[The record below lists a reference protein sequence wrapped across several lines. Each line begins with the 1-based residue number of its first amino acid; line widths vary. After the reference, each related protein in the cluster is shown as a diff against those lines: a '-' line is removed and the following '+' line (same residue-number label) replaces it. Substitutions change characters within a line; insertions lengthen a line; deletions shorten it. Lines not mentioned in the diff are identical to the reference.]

1 MNHKAPADEIQ
12 CRRLLRLGVEFLSI
26 FADET
31 DPVPLYDIP
40 LSIVLKASPVDNSEN
55 GSFGV
60 MLATTF
66 GVHVIN
72 SIDDISL
79 KLIKDII
86 MAQTANKTPKY
97 YL

>member
-1 MNHKAPADEIQ
+1 MNHKAPADGIQ

-40 LSIVLKASPVDNSEN
+40 LSIVLKASSVDNSEN

-60 MLATTF
+60 VLATTF
-66 GVHVIN
+66 GVHIIN
-72 SIDDISL
+72 SIDDKINF
-79 KLIKDII
+79 KDII